1 MIKQTTLENIVR
13 TFIPLPTRTNA
24 KGWHSVLCKVCN
36 DHGKKGKRAGF
47 RFDHGTTGYNCF
59 NCGHTA
65 TFNPNEDSTLSD
77 NMITVLNSFGV
88 PEDEYRVIN
97 FQQLGKRFDRESSF
111 DGKIHVNTKDSQE
124 PNEIP
129 LPDHFYRLTND
140 ESDKWATIAWDYLE
154 HDRGVD
160 PTSYPFY
167 LSTGKG
173 KGKDEKQWLGRLIIP
188 IYRDSKLVF
197 YQGRLLVKSLERT
210 TKKYLNV
217 DVSRDRV
224 LYGYDNILDEK
235 LDTPLY
241 VIEGWFD
248 AKAIDGV
255 AIFGNKLT
263 NEQIAWLNRTN
274 RQKVIIPD
282 RYGDGQILAEQA
294 LKMGWAVSF
303 PDIGGA
309 KDVSESVKNYGKLY
323 VLKSVI
329 DKTMTGLE
337 AEVASKLYCKGR
349 SKKGE
354 SSDYGRTKR
363 GTHKSKEK
371 T

>member
-1 MIKQTTLENIVR
+1 MIKQTTLENIIR
-13 TFIPLPTRTNA
+13 TFIPLPVHTNA

-65 TFNPNEDSTLSD
+65 SFNPNEDSTLSD
-77 NMITVLNSFGV
+77 NMITVLNSFGI

-97 FQQLGKRFDRESSF
+97 FQQLGKRFDRENSF

-124 PNEIP
+124 PTEIP

-140 ESDKWATIAWDYLE
+140 ESDKWAVIAWDYLE
-154 HDRGVD
+154 HERGID
-160 PTSYPFY
+160 PLSYPFY
-167 LSTGKG
+167 LSTGE
-173 KGKDEKQWLGRLIIP
+173 GKDAKKWLGRLIIP
-188 IYRDSKLVF
+188 IYRDNKLVF
-197 YQGRLLVKSLERT
+197 YQGRLLIKSLEKT
-210 TKKYLNV
+210 TKKYLSV
-217 DVSRDRV
+217 DVPRDRV
-224 LYGYDNILDEK
+224 LYGYDNILDEN

-241 VIEGWFD
+241 IVEGWFD

-263 NEQIAWLNRTN
+263 GEQIAWLNRTN
-274 RQKVIIPD
+274 RQKVMIPD
-282 RYGDGQILAEQA
+282 RYGDGQLVAERV

-303 PDIGGA
+303 PDIGDSC
-309 KDVSESVKNYGKLY
+309 KDMSDAVKKYGKLY
-323 VLKSVI
+323 VLQSIVA
-329 DKTMTGLE
+329 KTVSGFE
-337 AEVASKLYCKGR
+337 AEAATKLYCKGR
-349 SKKGE
+349 SKKGG
-354 SSDYGRTKR
+354 SSGNGRTK
-363 GTHKSKEK
+363 GSSHKGQEK